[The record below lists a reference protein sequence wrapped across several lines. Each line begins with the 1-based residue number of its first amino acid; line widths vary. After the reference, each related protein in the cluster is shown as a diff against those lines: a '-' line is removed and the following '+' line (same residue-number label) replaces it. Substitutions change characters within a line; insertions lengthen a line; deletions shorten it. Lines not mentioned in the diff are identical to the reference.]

1 MDLAESSAPRILLLT
16 EGGTETLGVAVLLTA
31 AAVCAA
37 AAVRSGRSAAS
48 RTVSALAAAAVLT
61 ALVLLGLDE
70 GLRLL
75 VRAVPLVLAAAAVGW
90 AVRLARTGE

>member
-31 AAVCAA
+31 AA
-37 AAVRSGRSAAS
+37 AS

-75 VRAVPLVLAAAAVGW
+75 VR
-90 AVRLARTGE
+90 